1 MDGRNLSEL
10 YTPVSHYKQEGPKIE
25 LWEQTIKVCAVWG

>member
-10 YTPVSHYKQEGPKIE
+10 YTPVSHYKQEGPKNRT
-25 LWEQTIKVCAVWG
+25 LGAND